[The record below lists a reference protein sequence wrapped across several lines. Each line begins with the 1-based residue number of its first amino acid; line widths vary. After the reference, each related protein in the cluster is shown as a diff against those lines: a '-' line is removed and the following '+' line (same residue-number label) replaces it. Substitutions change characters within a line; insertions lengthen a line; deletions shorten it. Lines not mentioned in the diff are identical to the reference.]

1 MAARSA
7 ALALLAVL
15 ALPAAAEPTRWKFRP
30 GQTFTYECRSQF
42 HFATFQLNARNPGQ
56 PQRATGEAQ
65 DPPGDTGPDPDW
77 EKELDRIR
85 RLEIRAALQTETDPA
100 RRAALQALLDKQGL
114 ITTEDVIRVGVD
126 PQWETVTLSLL
137 VLAVGDD
144 GSARVRFTVDAVRV
158 ETRFDDDGCHA
169 EWDSRKSKDTPFA
182 GFKPYEAMVGHT
194 FEVVVAADGRIRE
207 SAGVAWPAPAAA
219 GEQKDLPKRQ
229 ARAANATH
237 LPTPAKTWLAM
248 IFTIMPTGDD
258 QWQRT
263 VELPESEVVSL
274 RADAPELSNGYRC
287 VRSKLRSRDREHAV
301 DVRKLAGM
309 LDADLALRMC
319 RETQKLGQ
327 SWFSPVAGCTV
338 KAEVKSSTEAAG
350 GARLVVGD
358 FEMEIEIKDRG
369 LEDLGPA
376 PVTETPG
383 R

>member
-1 MAARSA
+1 MAARTA
-7 ALALLAVL
+7 ALAVL
-15 ALPAAAEPTRWKFRP
+15 ALLALPVSAEPTRWKFKP

-42 HFATFQLNARNPGQ
+42 HFATFQLNARNK
-56 PQRATGEAQ
+56 
-65 DPPGDTGPDPDW
+65 PPEGLRDGVESTVPDTTDW
-77 EKELDRIR
+77 DKQLDEIR
-85 RLEIRAALQTETDPA
+85 RREIREALASETDPG
-100 RRAALQALLDKQGL
+100 RRAALTALLNKQGL
-114 ITTEDVIRVGVD
+114 ITTQEVMELGVD
-126 PQWETVTLSLL
+126 PQWETVTLNLL

-144 GSARVRFTVDAVRV
+144 GSARVRFTVDAVRI

-169 EWDSRKSKDTPFA
+169 EWDSRKSKTTAFA

-194 FEVVVAADGRIRE
+194 FEVLVAADGKIRE
-207 SAGVAWPAPAAA
+207 MNRNAWPAPAPV
-219 GEQKDLPKRQ
+219 GDQKELPKRQ

-301 DVRKLAGM
+301 DVRKLAEM
-309 LDADLALRMC
+309 RDADLALRMC
-319 RETQKLGQ
+319 RESQKLGQ
-327 SWFSPVAGCTV
+327 SWFSPIAGCTV

-350 GARLVVGD
+350 GARIVVGD
-358 FEMEIEIKDRG
+358 FQMEIEIKDRG

-376 PVTETPG
+376 PVTETG
-383 R
+383 K